1 MHRKKLLSAF
11 LSFPKFEDFKTEHL
25 PGLLNMS
32 FDVFSPRSSISDE
45 EWGKDDG
52 DDDCDE
58 ENENELS
65 NVKQEDNNGLSVE
78 SSAAAASFIHESA
91 IKMID
96 ELA

>member
-58 ENENELS
+58 ENECES
-65 NVKQEDNNGLSVE
+65 DVKQEDNNGVE
-78 SSAAAASFIHESA
+78 SSAATALFIHESA